1 LFSFFSNKHFD
12 PSLKGTGMMLR
23 AVRGEAGRA
32 KGALD
37 SLIMT
42 AAFPRPVMRVKVSHI
57 HDFAFLGHSDH

>member
-1 LFSFFSNKHFD
+1 
-12 PSLKGTGMMLR
+12 MMLR

>member
-1 LFSFFSNKHFD
+1 
-12 PSLKGTGMMLR
+12 MLR
-23 AVRGEAGRA
+23 AARGEAV

-57 HDFAFLGHSDH
+57 HDFAFLLAF